1 MNQGQSLATVDQAIG
16 ALGRRREATLE
27 SSLKVS
33 LKRESDTPKVFLI
46 DLISL

>member
-1 MNQGQSLATVDQAIG
+1 MNQGQPLATVDQAIG